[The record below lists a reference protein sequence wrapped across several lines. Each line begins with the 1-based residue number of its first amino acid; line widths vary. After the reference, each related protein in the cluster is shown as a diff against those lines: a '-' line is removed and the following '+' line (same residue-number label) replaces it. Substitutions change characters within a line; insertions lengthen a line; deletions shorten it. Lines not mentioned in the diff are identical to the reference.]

1 MVISHYLL
9 DAPSWVGVHSLARC
23 VYVNFPALYYTI
35 GMIGLSEDTHERTS
49 QSLPFLI
56 LVYVNIRVVV
66 GPDLDDMG
74 KGMQ

>member
-1 MVISHYLL
+1 
-9 DAPSWVGVHSLARC
+9 
-23 VYVNFPALYYTI
+23 
-35 GMIGLSEDTHERTS
+35 MIGLSEDTHERTS

-66 GPDLDDMG
+66 GPDLHMG